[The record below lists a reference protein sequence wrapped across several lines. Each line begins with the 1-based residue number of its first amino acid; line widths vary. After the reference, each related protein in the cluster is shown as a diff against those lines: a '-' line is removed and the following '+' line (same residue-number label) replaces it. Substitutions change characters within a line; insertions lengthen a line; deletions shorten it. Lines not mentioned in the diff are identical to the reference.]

1 MLAIIFCHHAS
12 IGGIPCGSDEE
23 VFETGVV
30 LKKSN
35 DNSSFAFSGLS
46 CGLRI
51 KKPGRMPTS
60 LPPPLIAPKF
70 ALSFAGNDD

>member
-35 DNSSFAFSGLS
+35 DNCKSHEGD
-46 CGLRI
+46 
-51 KKPGRMPTS
+51 MPDM
-60 LPPPLIAPKF
+60 LECWENPF
-70 ALSFAGNDD
+70 